1 MSVAVAALNHEKAQL
16 EDNANQKI
24 SALEN
29 QVLFVVAV
37 KFLVI
42 GNSAVTM
49 GTHGSIQ
56 YLLMQWLALNLSI
69 SQNSKLK
76 SHLFRNSF
84 PPESVLKYIS

>member
-37 KFLVI
+37 KFFSDWELCSNH
-42 GNSAVTM
+42 GNPRVNSIFAHAVV
-49 GTHGSIQ
+49 GFQ
-56 YLLMQWLALNLSI
+56 PLYF
-69 SQNSKLK
+69 SK
-76 SHLFRNSF
+76 
-84 PPESVLKYIS
+84 